1 MFQCHTSSER
11 GTGPPFYPNNGEPV
25 EVVRCLQPKRDW
37 HCGCLVLFFID
48 PTKPWPRAAE
58 FQQRQPRPSW
68 CAASGAPPPAGWLA
82 AVDAVSRRGPAFW
95 RVGSSF
101 LWDPTKLIRKRD
113 ELLKLFRGL
122 DTAQCPFANLPE
134 KKSGRWGAG
143 LTAAKMDGC
152 RWLRPE
158 LVGQFEYVEW
168 TPRATS
174 DTRVSSG

>member
-1 MFQCHTSSER
+1 MSRPRRVVGGSQLA
-11 GTGPPFYPNNGEPV
+11 PPFLPV
-25 EVVRCLQPKRDW
+25 PLPSIA
-37 HCGCLVLFFID
+37 G
-48 PTKPWPRAAE
+48 
-58 FQQRQPRPSW
+58 RQPSRKADQDRRHATGSLRR
-68 CAASGAPPPAGWLA
+68 CAAIAADSSSATQGPRGVPRPERPPAGWLA